1 MLVNFAY
8 LCVLTYNILMG
19 YFGFHVYLAK
29 IASCAV
35 ISIVKYISC
44 GCYWFQI
51 NHYVQGMKKKLG
63 REFIQ
68 FKITIFNFAVIIF
81 RIFECL
87 TCLFFFLC
95 ISMLCIGFSYRYAR

>member
-51 NHYVQGMKKKLG
+51 NHYVQGMKKNRK
-63 REFIQ
+63 RIYSIQ
-68 FKITIFNFAVIIF
+68 NNNIYFCCDNI
-81 RIFECL
+81 
-87 TCLFFFLC
+87 
-95 ISMLCIGFSYRYAR
+95 